1 MDINNVM
8 SIKTTLEM
16 AKTNH
21 LEAQIQMCQ
30 FRGTTNDKVP
40 VQKKP
45 NL

>member
-1 MDINNVM
+1 MNMRNIRQNFVMDINNVM

-30 FRGTTNDKVP
+30 FCTI
-40 VQKKP
+40 
-45 NL
+45 